1 LALFGRGK
9 LMGGTMLTSLLGEAG
24 LRLRGKVKLEKCLLL
39 AFSWAESERWF
50 LTALIFNRPDI

>member
-1 LALFGRGK
+1 
-9 LMGGTMLTSLLGEAG
+9 MGGTMLTSLLGEAG

-39 AFSWAESERWF
+39 AFSWAESERRF